1 MKLNKASLL
10 PNIANDK
17 KGMSLVEIM
26 VVVVIMSLVGLGT
39 TTLFKNIIETQRK
52 NTVKSSMSQVRDNLK
67 RNIQNDQAWVNT
79 VNAYPISSSSLG
91 CLRDNIIQTAWCSHE
106 TSIDNFN
113 VRDTQ
118 NNMFYQASQ
127 ATRGFTADGQDCNS
141 FNSGAGNDACPYRYN
156 LNIVLR
162 CPDGNSQCR
171 KPQMTI
177 EATFVVRPNTRGGLL
192 ERIDVE
198 EYNFR
203 IERTERIKFEPLTF
217 VHRVSGGGPANGGGT
232 CSGEARRQL
241 NQRVNDVGENGELLS
256 LNRFRLQPG
265 FYDCTITAQVYS
277 QPGGYSISLRDTA
290 GTIYPVGNGY
300 TTIDGSNIVSG
311 KVQFRIET
319 PTVFFVHQLCPAP
332 IPPVQSHAV
341 NPWARGIPTPGY
353 TPEDL
358 TSVTCVKSS

>member
-1 MKLNKASLL
+1 MNLSIKKSLPSPL
-10 PNIANDK
+10 DNSL
-17 KGMSLVEIM
+17 GMSLVEIM

-52 NTVKSSMSQVRDNLK
+52 NTVKSAMSQVRDNLK

-91 CLRDNIIQTAWCSHE
+91 CLRDNIIQTAWCTHE
-106 TSIDNFN
+106 TSIANFN

-118 NNMFYQASQ
+118 NNIFYQASQ
-127 ATRGFTADGQDCNS
+127 ATRGFTADGQNCNS
-141 FNSGAGNDACPYRYN
+141 FNNGAGNDACPYRYN

-203 IERTERIKFEPLTF
+203 IERTERMKFEPLTF
-217 VHRVSGGGPANGGGT
+217 VHRVSGGGPANGGGA
-232 CSGEARRQL
+232 CSGSARRQI

-256 LNRFRLQPG
+256 ANRFRLQPG
-265 FYDCTITAQVYS
+265 FYDCNVTAQVYS
-277 QPGGYSISLRDTA
+277 QPNGYSISLR
-290 GTIYPVGNGY
+290 GGGVIYPIGNGF

-311 KVQFRIET
+311 KVQFRIT
-319 PTVFFVHQLCPAP
+319 SATVFEVMQVCPTGSAP
-332 IPPVQSHAV
+332 QHAT
-341 NPWARGIPTPGY
+341 NPWARGIPTPAY
-353 TPEDL
+353 DPEDL